1 MFLGRVKTSTVNTK
15 DRKKADRGFA
25 REAKRKSPS
34 VSRASESDPD
44 TFDAPTEATTRDT
57 ADKKAQRKPKKSR
70 TAEAPASHSAPK
82 YRETKAVTQS
92 TTNLQCTYNGNL
104 LFTVEEESNSKESRP
119 KPADIPNPTPQTS
132 SPGEEVAVESLTVLS
147 TQAEDKQPVH
157 EEDASPS
164 HKEDVPNKSSTV
176 VSAAVEQQD
185 EDDNN
190 KSSPIEQPMHESFE
204 ALSKGAEKPA
214 SVEEDV
220 YCPSHREGVPDEP
233 STVLP
238 TEEEKKQAED
248 EDAVPSPSEDCHA
261 ESSTVLPTDVE
272 LQQPVHCEDVCP
284 SPKEED
290 FDAESSTSKPT
301 DAEQQQPLP
310 DNDQSSFLVEELSRK
325 LSISDSL
332 PTEKSMQHRPLHQA
346 SLCVRYVHLHEY
358 ERACPIL
365 TDDLLHGS
373 PDDAP
378 EEAGCVTPEPTRRH
392 SGLLRDSAPGSPDDA
407 PHEAEC
413 VTPEPTRRH
422 SGLLRDSEPGS
433 PDEALDDAECVTP
446 EPTRRH
452 SGLLRD
458 TEPRSPDDA
467 PEDAGCVTPKPTRR
481 HSGLLRDTEPE
492 SPDDALDDAECV
504 TPEPTKRHSSLL
516 RDPALGSP
524 DEALDDAECVTPEP
538 TRRHSGL
545 LRDTEPGSPDEAL
558 DDAECVTPEPTRRHS
573 GLLRD
578 SEPGSPDEALDDA
591 ECVTPEPTRRH
602 SGLLRDTEPES
613 PDDALDDAECVTPE
627 PTKRHSSLLR
637 DPALG
642 SPDEA
647 LDDAECVTPEPTRR
661 HSGLLRDTEPGSPD
675 EALDDAECVTP
686 EPTRRHSGLLR
697 DSEPGSPDEALDDAE
712 CVTPEPTRRHSGLL
726 RDPALESPDEA
737 PHEAECVTPEPTI
750 GFSRRYHDD
759 ALAPESSEAVPAEID
774 CVTRLRQLYQLS
786 PVENPAHVSPEA
798 APDKAECLTPEPT
811 RRYPTLHRD
820 PVPAVPESS
829 EAIPTELECVTP
841 VHRSPSNPVDDP
853 VTEPSEAMPAEAEC
867 QTPVHEEI
875 HQSPIDG
882 SAHVSSACEQA
893 STVKEE
899 AAMTYEDYLN
909 MLGKRPVHESAN
921 DLPLDADRRSPAHGG
936 FSASHGCVLAHESS
950 NALPVEAAQ
959 RSPARG
965 HNHPNLRTTF
975 VPESSSSS
983 RPSGRSAPTDPMAP
997 SGSGETPEIEIIEPL
1012 PSYWT
1017 GHPSS
1022 GVGNDD
1028 DLMCNLVAFSMFQ
1041 EDGQADPDDF
1051 IRQQSLLLDA
1061 YRNARDVKDQQPVD
1075 NPAQV
1080 TQPSIPQQP
1089 PDGAWTG
1096 KIFFRECEITGA
1108 TAECPISLPPQLTIE
1123 ARVPMTYVFRLAE
1136 NPAIKKIEH
1145 HFFQITPTVPNR
1157 LFHKLLR
1164 HLKGRKAAGVVHLQ
1178 GFNITL
1184 YLVPAL
1190 ESSCMELGVVE
1201 DPMNKLVCFLIAT

>member
-1 MFLGRVKTSTVNTK
+1 MLIDRLFRSGIRITVFLGRVKTSTVNTK

-104 LFTVEEESNSKESRP
+104 LFTVEEKSNSKESRP

-176 VSAAVEQQD
+176 VSAAVEQQA

-220 YCPSHREGVPDEP
+220 YCPSHREGVPAEP

-248 EDAVPSPSEDCHA
+248 EDAVPSHREGVPAEPSTVLPTEEEKKQAEDKDAVPSPSEDCHA

-346 SLCVRYVHLHEY
+346 SSCVRYVHLHEY

-378 EEAGCVTPEPTRRH
+378 EEAG
-392 SGLLRDSAPGSPDDA
+392 
-407 PHEAEC
+407 
-413 VTPEPTRRH
+413 
-422 SGLLRDSEPGS
+422 
-433 PDEALDDAECVTP
+433 CVTP

-492 SPDDALDDAECV
+492 SPDDALDDAECI

-538 TRRHSGL
+538 T
-545 LRDTEPGSPDEAL
+545 
-558 DDAECVTPEPTRRHS
+558 
-573 GLLRD
+573 
-578 SEPGSPDEALDDA
+578 
-591 ECVTPEPTRRH
+591 
-602 SGLLRDTEPES
+602 
-613 PDDALDDAECVTPE
+613 
-627 PTKRHSSLLR
+627 
-637 DPALG
+637 
-642 SPDEA
+642 
-647 LDDAECVTPEPTRR
+647 
-661 HSGLLRDTEPGSPD
+661 
-675 EALDDAECVTP
+675 
-686 EPTRRHSGLLR
+686 
-697 DSEPGSPDEALDDAE
+697 
-712 CVTPEPTRRHSGLL
+712 
-726 RDPALESPDEA
+726 
-737 PHEAECVTPEPTI
+737 I
-750 GFSRRYHDD
+750 GFSRRYRDD

-786 PVENPAHVSPEA
+786 PAENPAHVSPEA
-798 APDKAECLTPEPT
+798 APDEAECLTPEPT

-882 SAHVSSACEQA
+882 SAHVSPACEQA

-936 FSASHGCVLAHESS
+936 RSASRGCVHAHESS

-965 HNHPNLRTTF
+965 HNHPNLKTAF

-1075 NPAQV
+1075 NSAQV

-1108 TAECPISLPPQLTIE
+1108 TAECHISLPPQLTIE

>member
-1 MFLGRVKTSTVNTK
+1 MRTFVFLGRVKTSTVNTK

-104 LFTVEEESNSKESRP
+104 LFTVEEKSNSKESRP

-176 VSAAVEQQD
+176 VSAAVEQQA

-248 EDAVPSPSEDCHA
+248 EDAVPSHREGVPAEPSTVLPTEEEKKQAEDEDAVPSHREGVPAEPSTVLPTEEEKKQAEDEDAVPSPSEDCHA

-272 LQQPVHCEDVCP
+272 LQQSVHCEDVCP

-346 SLCVRYVHLHEY
+346 SSCVRYVHLHEY

-365 TDDLLHGS
+365 TDDLLHGL

-446 EPTRRH
+446 EPT
-452 SGLLRD
+452 
-458 TEPRSPDDA
+458 
-467 PEDAGCVTPKPTRR
+467 
-481 HSGLLRDTEPE
+481 
-492 SPDDALDDAECV
+492 
-504 TPEPTKRHSSLL
+504 
-516 RDPALGSP
+516 
-524 DEALDDAECVTPEP
+524 
-538 TRRHSGL
+538 
-545 LRDTEPGSPDEAL
+545 
-558 DDAECVTPEPTRRHS
+558 
-573 GLLRD
+573 
-578 SEPGSPDEALDDA
+578 
-591 ECVTPEPTRRH
+591 
-602 SGLLRDTEPES
+602 
-613 PDDALDDAECVTPE
+613 
-627 PTKRHSSLLR
+627 
-637 DPALG
+637 
-642 SPDEA
+642 
-647 LDDAECVTPEPTRR
+647 
-661 HSGLLRDTEPGSPD
+661 
-675 EALDDAECVTP
+675 
-686 EPTRRHSGLLR
+686 
-697 DSEPGSPDEALDDAE
+697 
-712 CVTPEPTRRHSGLL
+712 
-726 RDPALESPDEA
+726 
-737 PHEAECVTPEPTI
+737 I
-750 GFSRRYHDD
+750 GFSRRYRDD
-759 ALAPESSEAVPAEID
+759 ALAPESSEAVPAQID
-774 CVTRLRQLYQLS
+774 YVTRLRQLYQLS

-798 APDKAECLTPEPT
+798 APDEAECLTPEPT

-893 STVKEE
+893 PVKEE

-936 FSASHGCVLAHESS
+936 RSASRGCVHAHESS

-1075 NPAQV
+1075 NSAQV

-1123 ARVPMTYVFRLAE
+1123 ARVPMTYVSRLAE

-1164 HLKGRKAAGVVHLQ
+1164 HLKDRKAAGVVHLQ

-1190 ESSCMELGVVE
+1190 ESSCMELGVIE
-1201 DPMNKLVCFLIAT
+1201 NPMNKLVCFLIAT

>member
-25 REAKRKSPS
+25 TEAKRKSPS

-176 VSAAVEQQD
+176 VSAAVEQQA

-346 SLCVRYVHLHEY
+346 SSCVRYVHLHEY

-392 SGLLRDSAPGSPDDA
+392 SGLLRDSVPGSPDDA

-458 TEPRSPDDA
+458 TEP
-467 PEDAGCVTPKPTRR
+467 
-481 HSGLLRDTEPE
+481 
-492 SPDDALDDAECV
+492 
-504 TPEPTKRHSSLL
+504 
-516 RDPALGSP
+516 
-524 DEALDDAECVTPEP
+524 
-538 TRRHSGL
+538 
-545 LRDTEPGSPDEAL
+545 GSPDEAL

-578 SEPGSPDEALDDA
+578 SEPE
-591 ECVTPEPTRRH
+591 
-602 SGLLRDTEPES
+602 
-613 PDDALDDAECVTPE
+613 
-627 PTKRHSSLLR
+627 
-637 DPALG
+637 
-642 SPDEA
+642 
-647 LDDAECVTPEPTRR
+647 
-661 HSGLLRDTEPGSPD
+661 
-675 EALDDAECVTP
+675 
-686 EPTRRHSGLLR
+686 
-697 DSEPGSPDEALDDAE
+697 SPDEALDDAE

-750 GFSRRYHDD
+750 GFSCRFRDD
-759 ALAPESSEAVPAEID
+759 ALAPESSEAVPAQID
-774 CVTRLRQLYQLS
+774 YVTRLRQLYQLS

-798 APDKAECLTPEPT
+798 APDEAECLTPEPT

-841 VHRSPSNPVDDP
+841 VHCSPSNPVDDP

-882 SAHVSSACEQA
+882 SAHVSPACEQA

-936 FSASHGCVLAHESS
+936 FSASRGCVHAHESS

-1123 ARVPMTYVFRLAE
+1123 ARVPMTYVSRMAE

-1190 ESSCMELGVVE
+1190 ESSCMELGVIE
-1201 DPMNKLVCFLIAT
+1201 NPMNKLVCFLIAT